1 MFWRLSH
8 EKDKTRFLLQKDMKK
23 IMPEKRNKTEQKG
36 KHEEW
41 VCFVQMYLLSLFV
54 LQMNFKLM
62 TCSLTRP
69 RGRCWHFS
77 LPKYWAWN
85 MVSFKANLESHISSN
100 YPLKDAIYTGG
111 FYIICFLLIAGG
123 YNKSK
128 KIAEPMQGNNQLYP
142 QFTFRNVK

>member
-8 EKDKTRFLLQKDMKK
+8 EKDKTRFLLQKDMQK
-23 IMPEKRNKTEQKG
+23 IMPEKRNRTKQKG

-41 VCFVQMYLLSLFV
+41 VCFVQMYLLSVFV

-100 YPLKDAIYTGG
+100 YPLKR
-111 FYIICFLLIAGG
+111 C
-123 YNKSK
+123 N
-128 KIAEPMQGNNQLYP
+128 LYRRVLHNMFSSNSRRI
-142 QFTFRNVK
+142 QQKQKNRWAHARK